1 MQLSNHA
8 KNRAAQRSIPSQVI
22 EAIYCYGESYA
33 SRGCMGY
40 RLNRRSIALAADD
53 LSAPDIERLRRFVG
67 TYIIANGEMIVT
79 AAHAKTRRFN

>member
-33 SRGCMGY
+33 SRGCMGFGVSWEEEAG
-40 RLNRRSIALAADD
+40 RCI
-53 LSAPDIERLRRFVG
+53 
-67 TYIIANGEMIVT
+67 
-79 AAHAKTRRFN
+79 